1 MKRDIIERALR
12 KVPACCTDAV
22 ESCFMYDGHPSLEAI
37 EHGVEHVIQMY
48 DEDPDC
54 RITAVERNECVRFL
68 KWVAQDL

>member
-1 MKRDIIERALR
+1 
-12 KVPACCTDAV
+12 
-22 ESCFMYDGHPSLEAI
+22 MYDGHPSLEAI